1 MDPVIFHSFIRDY
14 TLLKVEFKEDTHS
27 INDFSHQRNCDLKE
41 VSMTTI
47 KKGLRAVAILEASK
61 GIVSLLVAFGIHALA
76 GHNLRNL
83 AELIVSRLHLNPASH
98 LSSVFI
104 DAASGLTEAKI
115 MIFTIGAMAYSMIRF
130 VEAYGLWR
138 SQVWTE
144 WFALV
149 SGAIYIPFE
158 LYEIIFRTSIISIG
172 AFIINIIVVGYMAY
186 VILDKKKVTRIS

>member
-1 MDPVIFHSFIRDY
+1 MTFSIRES
-14 TLLKVEFKEDTHS
+14 VE
-27 INDFSHQRNCDLKE
+27 LKE
-41 VSMTTI
+41 VNVTTI

-61 GIVSLLVAFGIHALA
+61 GIMSLLVAFGVHALA
-76 GHNLRNL
+76 GHNLRHL

-98 LSSVFI
+98 LPSVFI
-104 DAASGLTEAKI
+104 DAASGLTDAKI
-115 MIFTIGAMAYSMIRF
+115 MLFTIGAVVYSIIRL

-138 SQVWTE
+138 AQVWTE

-158 LYEIIFRTSIISIG
+158 LYEIIFRTSILSFG

-186 VILDKKKVTRIS
+186 VILDKKKVTPIS

>member
-1 MDPVIFHSFIRDY
+1 MTFSIRES
-14 TLLKVEFKEDTHS
+14 VE
-27 INDFSHQRNCDLKE
+27 LKE
-41 VSMTTI
+41 VNVTTI

-61 GIVSLLVAFGIHALA
+61 GIISLLVAFGVHALA
-76 GHNLRNL
+76 GHNFRHL

-98 LSSVFI
+98 LPSVFI
-104 DAASGLTEAKI
+104 DAASGLTDAKI
-115 MIFTIGAMAYSMIRF
+115 MLFTIAAVVYSIIRL

-138 SQVWTE
+138 AQVWTE

-158 LYEIIFRTSIISIG
+158 LYEIIFRTSILSFG

-186 VILDKKKVTRIS
+186 VILDKKKVTPIS

>member
-1 MDPVIFHSFIRDY
+1 
-14 TLLKVEFKEDTHS
+14 
-27 INDFSHQRNCDLKE
+27 
-41 VSMTTI
+41 MTTI

-83 AELIVSRLHLNPASH
+83 AELIVSRLHLNPANH

-115 MIFTIGAMAYSMIRF
+115 MVFTIGAMVYSMIRF

>member
-1 MDPVIFHSFIRDY
+1 MTFSIRES
-14 TLLKVEFKEDTHS
+14 VE
-27 INDFSHQRNCDLKE
+27 LKE
-41 VSMTTI
+41 VNVTTI

-61 GIVSLLVAFGIHALA
+61 GIMSLLVAFGVHALA
-76 GHNLRNL
+76 DHNLRHL

-98 LSSVFI
+98 LPSVFI
-104 DAASGLTEAKI
+104 DAASGLTDAKI
-115 MIFTIGAMAYSMIRF
+115 MLFTIGAVVYSIIRL

-138 SQVWTE
+138 AQVWTE

-158 LYEIIFRTSIISIG
+158 LYEIIFRTSILSFG

-186 VILDKKKVTRIS
+186 VILDKKKVTPIS

>member
-1 MDPVIFHSFIRDY
+1 MNSVIFHSFIRVY
-14 TLLKVEFKEDTHS
+14 ILLKMVFKEDTHS
-27 INDFSHQRNCDLKE
+27 INDFCHQRNSELKE

-47 KKGLRAVAILEASK
+47 KKGLRAVAVLEASK
-61 GIVSLLVAFGIHALA
+61 GIVSLLVAFGVHALA
-76 GHNLRNL
+76 GHNLRHL

-104 DAASGLTEAKI
+104 NAASGLTDGKI
-115 MIFTIGAMAYSMIRF
+115 LFFTIGAVVYSIIRL

-138 SQVWTE
+138 AQVWTE

-158 LYEIIFRTSIISIG
+158 LYEIIFRTSILSIG
-172 AFIINIIVVGYMAY
+172 AFIINIVIVGYMAC
-186 VILDKKKVTRIS
+186 VIFDKKKVAPIA